1 MPEYILNNYAGVM
14 ELTSINGRKKDI
26 SNSGSQACL
35 HFGIIWKI
43 KKKKKNPTQKTNL
56 GPGTIANNCD
66 LIGMACVL
74 GMEIF

>member
-1 MPEYILNNYAGVM
+1 M
-14 ELTSINGRKKDI
+14 ELTSINGRKKGI
-26 SNSGSQACL
+26 SNTGSQACL

-43 KKKKKNPTQKTNL
+43 QKNKKQNKTHTQKTNL
-56 GPGTIANNCD
+56 CAGTTANNCD

>member
-1 MPEYILNNYAGVM
+1 MAGRKISQTLALKHAYIL
-14 ELTSINGRKKDI
+14 ES
-26 SNSGSQACL
+26 SGKL
-35 HFGIIWKI
+35 
-43 KKKKKNPTQKTNL
+43 KKKKNPTQKTNL